1 MRKGRVSVSVIA
13 NAANVK
19 KKEKEGFKID
29 GVIEK
34 GSSLLHKEPK
44 RIMKAIKGGDKL
56 NIGEGTK
63 QVLAHGGKGKYKVTK
78 DGDKI
83 EIKFG
88 GKVVGTADFDRGA
101 DSFFVSMKGEK
112 GQKSFD
118 DAQAI
123 ADYFAKNKITE
134 DKSVLQRIS
143 QKIQERTNG

>member
-1 MRKGRVSVSVIA
+1 
-13 NAANVK
+13 
-19 KKEKEGFKID
+19 
-29 GVIEK
+29 
-34 GSSLLHKEPK
+34 
-44 RIMKAIKGGDKL
+44 MKAIKGGDKL